1 MQSNHRIAIKLA
13 EAISPDDVE
22 LAPLMIDSFLKGSRE
37 RQELLSRDKDG
48 TLGSIGVPIS
58 VSDLPLIFSAISAMA
73 TAISTF
79 FSPEV
84 YPRIRRYVIS
94 SESKRPS
101 IKENDFDKFLESFS
115 NELATM
121 GISKD
126 KSEQIAL
133 RTIKILISD
142 PDGLRFVKGLGAD
155 VNGE

>member
-1 MQSNHRIAIKLA
+1 MQTNHRIAIKLA
-13 EAISPDDVE
+13 EAISPEDLE

-37 RQELLSRDKDG
+37 RRELLSRDKDG
-48 TLGSIGVPIS
+48 MLGSIGVPIS

-73 TAISTF
+73 TVISTF
-79 FSPEV
+79 FSPGV

-101 IKENDFDKFLESFS
+101 VKENDFDKFLESFS

-133 RTIKILISD
+133 RTIKILITD
-142 PDGLRFVKGLGAD
+142 PDGFRFVKCLGAD